1 MIVGCGGPTSTAAPP
16 PAAPTGVVASAGNGQ
31 VTLTWTASVGAT
43 SYNIYWSTSSNVS
56 KSGGMRVTAA
66 TSGNA
71 VAGLTNG
78 SLYYFVVTA
87 ENASGE
93 SSESSSASATPEPPA
108 PGAPIGVLGAAGNG
122 QVTLSWTSSSGAT
135 SYNAYWSTSASV
147 SKSAGTKIQGI
158 ASGDAVTGLTNGTT
172 YYFVVTAVNGGG
184 ESPDSSPAASAIP
197 EPPPPAAPTSVLA
210 AAGNGQVT
218 LSWTASSGAT
228 SYDAYWSTSASV
240 SKSTGTKIQGI
251 ASGDAVIGLTNG
263 TTYYFVVTAVNGGG
277 ESPDS
282 SPAAAATP
290 VPPIPA
296 VPAGMTAVA
305 GDGKVTVSWTLSSG
319 ANSYNVYWSTSS
331 SVSKTSGTKVA
342 NAVSGDAV
350 TGLSNGTSY
359 HFIVTAVN
367 LGGESAASSPA
378 AMATPAA
385 IPLAPTSVTAVAGE
399 GEAIV
404 SWTASSGATSYNVYW
419 SPSATVSKTN
429 GTKVAAAVNGGSIT
443 GLPAGVSSYF
453 VVTAVNASGESAD
466 SSPAATATPLPILL
480 GTFAYSGAGGTD
492 MAVNSSS
499 KQVYI
504 SGGMGQAGLIRVNAS
519 NPASMSQ
526 TTLSNGGGVA
536 ADNQTG
542 RYATTDGYGGHLNV
556 YNSNDTLYDSQTIS
570 GCGGSLTGD
579 SITGRFFISSQCND
593 HIAVYSEGSKSLL
606 ANIANNGV
614 GSLPVFDPGTG
625 NIFENLTPNHGNGNV
640 VAPLV
645 VSSSYATS
653 LPFTGFV
660 MAADGAIGHLY
671 VGANNGDFRVLNSS
685 TFATLHTFPGTS
697 FSSVVADTSLSLF
710 YAASGSTITVYD
722 ANTYAQITSLTLPS
736 TIQNMKMVPGDKRLY
751 AIDGSKL
758 YVIQTQGSGPA
769 APTGVTAVAG
779 PGQATISWTA
789 SSGATSYNVYW
800 STSATVSKANGTKVA
815 GAVSGGTITGLAIGV
830 PCNFVVTAVDLSG
843 ESAESSPAA
852 TATPSPIVLGTYS
865 YSGAGGTDLAVN
877 SASKQVYI
885 SGGMGQQ
892 GLIRVNASNPS
903 SMSQSTL
910 SYGGGVAADSQTG
923 RYATTDAYSGHL
935 YIYNSDDSLYDSQTI
950 SGCGGSLTG
959 DPATGRFFVSSQ
971 CSDHIA
977 VYSEGSKLLVANI
990 AAGGTGSVPVFDPGT
1005 GNLFENLTPNYNKGS
1020 VVAPLVVSS
1029 SYATSLPITGFVMA
1043 ADGALGRLYV
1053 SANNGDF
1060 LALNSSTYSTLHT
1073 FSSTS
1078 FSSVVADTSLGLFYV
1093 ASGSTI
1099 KVYDA
1104 NSYAQVN
1111 TLTLSGAIQNMKM
1124 VPGDSRLYAIDGSRL
1139 YVIQTE

>member
-1 MIVGCGGPTSTAAPP
+1 
-16 PAAPTGVVASAGNGQ
+16 
-31 VTLTWTASVGAT
+31 
-43 SYNIYWSTSSNVS
+43 
-56 KSGGMRVTAA
+56 
-66 TSGNA
+66 
-71 VAGLTNG
+71 
-78 SLYYFVVTA
+78 
-87 ENASGE
+87 
-93 SSESSSASATPEPPA
+93 
-108 PGAPIGVLGAAGNG
+108 VLAAAGDG
-122 QVTLSWTSSSGAT
+122 QVTLSWTVSSGAT

-147 SKSAGTKIQGI
+147 SKSTGTKIQGI

-184 ESPDSSPAASAIP
+184 ESPDSSPAA
-197 EPPPPAAPTSVLA
+197 
-210 AAGNGQVT
+210 
-218 LSWTASSGAT
+218 
-228 SYDAYWSTSASV
+228 
-240 SKSTGTKIQGI
+240 
-251 ASGDAVIGLTNG
+251 
-263 TTYYFVVTAVNGGG
+263 
-277 ESPDS
+277 
-282 SPAAAATP
+282 AATP
-290 VPPIPA
+290 VPPTPA
-296 VPAGMTAVA
+296 APTGVTAVA
-305 GDGKVTVSWTLSSG
+305 GDGKVTVSWTPSSG
-319 ANSYNVYWSTSS
+319 S
-331 SVSKTSGTKVA
+331 
-342 NAVSGDAV
+342 
-350 TGLSNGTSY
+350 
-359 HFIVTAVN
+359 
-367 LGGESAASSPA
+367 
-378 AMATPAA
+378 
-385 IPLAPTSVTAVAGE
+385 
-399 GEAIV
+399 
-404 SWTASSGATSYNVYW
+404 TSYNVYW

-443 GLPAGVSSYF
+443 GLPAGVSYYF
-453 VVTAVNASGESAD
+453 VVTAVNASGESGD

-480 GTFAYSGAGGTD
+480 GSYAYSGAGGTD
-492 MAVNSSS
+492 MAVDSSS

-526 TTLSNGGGVA
+526 TALSNGGGVA

-542 RYATTDGYGGHLNV
+542 RYATTDGNV

-579 SITGRFFISSQCND
+579 YITGRFFISSQCND

-614 GSLPVFDPGTG
+614 GSLAVFDPGTG
-625 NIFENLTPNHGNGNV
+625 NIFENLTPNYGNGNV

-830 PCNFVVTAVDLSG
+830 PCNFVVTAADLSG

-852 TATPSPIVLGTYS
+852 TATPVPIVLGTYS

-1029 SYATSLPITGFVMA
+1029 SYATSLPITGFVIA

>member
-1 MIVGCGGPTSTAAPP
+1 
-16 PAAPTGVVASAGNGQ
+16 
-31 VTLTWTASVGAT
+31 
-43 SYNIYWSTSSNVS
+43 
-56 KSGGMRVTAA
+56 
-66 TSGNA
+66 
-71 VAGLTNG
+71 
-78 SLYYFVVTA
+78 
-87 ENASGE
+87 
-93 SSESSSASATPEPPA
+93 
-108 PGAPIGVLGAAGNG
+108 
-122 QVTLSWTSSSGAT
+122 
-135 SYNAYWSTSASV
+135 
-147 SKSAGTKIQGI
+147 
-158 ASGDAVTGLTNGTT
+158 
-172 YYFVVTAVNGGG
+172 
-184 ESPDSSPAASAIP
+184 
-197 EPPPPAAPTSVLA
+197 
-210 AAGNGQVT
+210 
-218 LSWTASSGAT
+218 
-228 SYDAYWSTSASV
+228 
-240 SKSTGTKIQGI
+240 
-251 ASGDAVIGLTNG
+251 
-263 TTYYFVVTAVNGGG
+263 
-277 ESPDS
+277 
-282 SPAAAATP
+282 
-290 VPPIPA
+290 
-296 VPAGMTAVA
+296 
-305 GDGKVTVSWTLSSG
+305 
-319 ANSYNVYWSTSS
+319 
-331 SVSKTSGTKVA
+331 
-342 NAVSGDAV
+342 
-350 TGLSNGTSY
+350 
-359 HFIVTAVN
+359 
-367 LGGESAASSPA
+367 
-378 AMATPAA
+378 
-385 IPLAPTSVTAVAGE
+385 
-399 GEAIV
+399 
-404 SWTASSGATSYNVYW
+404 
-419 SPSATVSKTN
+419 
-429 GTKVAAAVNGGSIT
+429 
-443 GLPAGVSSYF
+443 
-453 VVTAVNASGESAD
+453 
-466 SSPAATATPLPILL
+466 
-480 GTFAYSGAGGTD
+480 
-492 MAVNSSS
+492 MAVDSSS

-526 TTLSNGGGVA
+526 TALSNGGGVA

-614 GSLPVFDPGTG
+614 GSLAVFDPGTG
-625 NIFENLTPNHGNGNV
+625 NIFENLTPNYGNGNV

-660 MAADGAIGHLY
+660 MAADGAIG
-671 VGANNGDFRVLNSS
+671 
-685 TFATLHTFPGTS
+685 
-697 FSSVVADTSLSLF
+697 
-710 YAASGSTITVYD
+710 
-722 ANTYAQITSLTLPS
+722 
-736 TIQNMKMVPGDKRLY
+736 
-751 AIDGSKL
+751 KL

-779 PGQATISWTA
+779 QGRASISWTA

-815 GAVSGGTITGLAIGV
+815 GAVSGGTITGLASGV
-830 PCNFVVTAVDLSG
+830 PCNFVVTAADLSG

-852 TATPSPIVLGTYS
+852 TATPVPIVLGTYS

-990 AAGGTGSVPVFDPGT
+990 AAGGTGSIPAFDPGT
-1005 GNLFENLTPNYNKGS
+1005 GNLFQNLTPNNNKGS

-1029 SYATSLPITGFVMA
+1029 SYATSLPITGFVIA